1 MYSLRFLCYNEST
14 NRRCLDMRKI
24 SVLLI
29 LALLC
34 MPFAAQAAPEKP
46 VFRGAPEK
54 REPKATATPAPTHE
68 PADKKPV
75 FRGASEKRESAAPT
89 TPAPTREP
97 VDYGDPLLNIAMEM
111 VWGVHE
117 LAGDENYHS
126 MMMGNTD
133 HSFLPGIAATD
144 CTDLRSAQR
153 IEIGASFIMIV
164 ANMFGG
170 RLSPTGNA
178 AVKASTPSMFYSMWN
193 GNQGAL
199 ALSEQAICTWERTF
213 LAPENFSSCEMLLD
227 CGGALYWV
235 AFAETGDGIITVTAA
250 PLFMRNDN
258 TVEDIFD
265 SANEIIPILRPEQIY
280 P

>member
-1 MYSLRFLCYNEST
+1 
-14 NRRCLDMRKI
+14 MRKI

-54 REPKATATPAPTHE
+54 REPKATATPSPTHE

-75 FRGASEKRESAAPT
+75 FRGAQEKREPKATA
-89 TPAPTREP
+89 TPAPTYEP
-97 VDYGDPLLNIAMEM
+97 VDYGDPLLNIAMEL

-126 MMMGNTD
+126 VMMSD
-133 HSFLPGIAATD
+133 IDRSFLPGIAATD

-153 IEIGASFIMIV
+153 IEIGASLGMIV
-164 ANMFGG
+164 ANMYGG
-170 RLSPTGNA
+170 SLSPTGNA
-178 AVKASTPSMFYSMWN
+178 AVAASIPNMFSSIWN
-193 GNQGAL
+193 ANHGTL
-199 ALSEQAICTWERTF
+199 ALSELVLCSWGRTF
-213 LAPENFSSCEMLLD
+213 LAPENFSNCAMLLD
-227 CGGALYWV
+227 CGGAFYWV
-235 AFAETGDGIITVTAA
+235 AFAETGNGIISASAA

-265 SANEIIPILRPEQIY
+265 SANEFIPILRPEQIY

>member
-1 MYSLRFLCYNEST
+1 
-14 NRRCLDMRKI
+14 MRKI

-54 REPKATATPAPTHE
+54 RESAAPTTPAPTHE
-68 PADKKPV
+68 PADKKLV
-75 FRGASEKRESAAPT
+75 FRGAPEKREPKAAG
-89 TPAPTREP
+89 TPEPTREP
-97 VDYGDPLLNIAMEM
+97 VDYGDPLLNIAMEL

-126 MMMGNTD
+126 VMMSD
-133 HSFLPGIAATD
+133 IDRSFLPGIAATD

-153 IEIGASFIMIV
+153 IEIGASLGMIV
-164 ANMFGG
+164 ANMYGG
-170 RLSPTGNA
+170 SLSPTGNA
-178 AVKASTPSMFYSMWN
+178 AAAASIPRMLSSMWN
-193 GNQGAL
+193 GRQGAL
-199 ALSEQAICTWERTF
+199 ASSEQVLCTWERTF
-213 LAPENFSSCEMLLD
+213 LAPENFSNCAMLLD
-227 CGGALYWV
+227 CGGAFYWV
-235 AFAETGDGIITVTAA
+235 AFAETGDGIITVSAA

-258 TVEDIFD
+258 TVEEIFD
-265 SANEIIPILRPEQIY
+265 SANEIIPILYPEQIY